1 MSLSLF
7 PPSRLTLA
15 VLPQAVAFS
24 LQSVSPVSV
33 GSGITSFKPSRPPQF
48 INPRWTQ
55 SGNEGPLPPFDWGCS
70 STTQPAGQS
79 AQGGEDSRP
88 EHVPE
93 DQDPLIN
100 DDSQDGSATSNA
112 LPCPE
117 CLTLLATR
125 KKYTAHLNTHTR
137 PFKCN
142 VAGCNASFA
151 LRKDRDRHTKEQHG
165 STRWYCNF
173 PGSGIKYEILRLTAS
188 VDSRYAIYNETTVV

>member
-1 MSLSLF
+1 MIDVYKLRSQDQ
-7 PPSRLTLA
+7 TG
-15 VLPQAVAFS
+15 LPELERS
-24 LQSVSPVSV
+24 
-33 GSGITSFKPSRPPQF
+33 SFLNHYHYHESRPPQF
-48 INPRWTQ
+48 IDPRWTQ

-100 DDSQDGSATSNA
+100 GDSQDGLATSNA
-112 LPCPE
+112 LPCPK

-125 KKYTAHLNTHTR
+125 KKYTAHLKTHTR

-142 VAGCNASFA
+142 MAGCNASFA
-151 LRKDRDRHTKEQHG
+151 LRKDRNRHTEEQHG
-165 STRWYCNF
+165 STRWHCNF
-173 PGSGIKYEILRLTAS
+173 PGSGIKYEILHLTAS
-188 VDSRYAIYNETTVV
+188 VDSRYAVYNETTVV